1 VSAFNGIY
9 VQSVITEAEIKGG
22 FKNNVKSLD
31 LSDDLEKVED
41 YLMKTILKYGYN
53 TFYTLYSRIF
63 L

>member
-1 VSAFNGIY
+1 M
-9 VQSVITEAEIKGG
+9 QSVITEAEIKGG

>member
-1 VSAFNGIY
+1 M
-9 VQSVITEAEIKGG
+9 QSVITEAEIKGG

-41 YLMKTILKYGYN
+41 YSIKTILKYGYCAS
-53 TFYTLYSRIF
+53 YTLYSRIF